1 MPARL
6 KLNNIFIVIDES
18 EEELLVSLPM
28 LNPPFAKMPS
38 SAPRKLKTFYEAL
51 ASERNTITEEQD
63 EELYESSAETT
74 SSNRSSSGESMKT
87 FIVKIKGQ
95 RFLKIPS
102 VGLYVKKKKNLLL
115 PLSYERVDLKV
126 RGLKLRFITTQVN
139 FLIHAT
145 TRMV

>member
-1 MPARL
+1 MFARL

-18 EEELLVSLPM
+18 EEELLVSHPM
-28 LNPPFAKMPS
+28 PNPPFAKMPS

-51 ASERNTITEEQD
+51 ASEKNIITEEKD

-102 VGLYVKKKKNLLL
+102 VGLNVKKNLLL
-115 PLSYERVDLKV
+115 PLSYEWVDLKV

>member
-1 MPARL
+1 MFARL

-18 EEELLVSLPM
+18 EEELLVSRPM
-28 LNPPFAKMPS
+28 PNPPFAKMPS

-51 ASERNTITEEQD
+51 ASEKNIITEEKD

-102 VGLYVKKKKNLLL
+102 VGLYVKKKNLLL

-126 RGLKLRFITTQVN
+126 RGLKLRFITTQIN

>member
-1 MPARL
+1 MFARL

-18 EEELLVSLPM
+18 EEELLVSRPM
-28 LNPPFAKMPS
+28 PNPPFAKMPS

-51 ASERNTITEEQD
+51 ASERNIITEEQD

>member
-1 MPARL
+1 MNPRRNYSFLTPCPTLLSPKCLRQRL
-6 KLNNIFIVIDES
+6 GSLRPSTRPWHQKET
-18 EEELLVSLPM
+18 SLPRNRM
-28 LNPPFAKMPS
+28 KNFMSHRQRPPHQIGPHQVG
-38 SAPRKLKTFYEAL
+38 P
-51 ASERNTITEEQD
+51 
-63 EELYESSAETT
+63 
-74 SSNRSSSGESMKT
+74 MKT

-102 VGLYVKKKKNLLL
+102 VGLNVKKNLLL
-115 PLSYERVDLKV
+115 PLSYEWVDLKV

>member
-1 MPARL
+1 MFARL

-18 EEELLVSLPM
+18 EEELLVSRPM
-28 LNPPFAKMPS
+28 PNPPFAKMPS

-51 ASERNTITEEQD
+51 ASERNIITEEKD

>member
-1 MPARL
+1 MFARL

-28 LNPPFAKMPS
+28 PNPAFAKIPS

-51 ASERNTITEEQD
+51 ASERNIITEEKD

>member
-1 MPARL
+1 MFARL

-18 EEELLVSLPM
+18 EEELLVSRPM
-28 LNPPFAKMPS
+28 PNPPFAKMPS

-51 ASERNTITEEQD
+51 ASEKNIITEEKD

-102 VGLYVKKKKNLLL
+102 VGLNVKKKNLLL